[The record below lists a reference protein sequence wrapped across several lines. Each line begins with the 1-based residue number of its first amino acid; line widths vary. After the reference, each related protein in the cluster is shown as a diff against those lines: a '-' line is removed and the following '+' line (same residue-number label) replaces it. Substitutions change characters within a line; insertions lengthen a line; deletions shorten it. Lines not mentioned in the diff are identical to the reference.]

1 LQLGKDAYK
10 KFKFGILHY
19 HASMQS
25 STNVPMD
32 GLANIASIFS
42 SNQDED
48 VRIESIYYRD
58 HQHMNEVMLRKEKD
72 EKASQV
78 MKQSMDLLPK

>member
-1 LQLGKDAYK
+1 
-10 KFKFGILHY
+10 
-19 HASMQS
+19 ME
-25 STNVPMD
+25 

-58 HQHMNEVMLRKEKD
+58 HQHMNEVMPRKEKD
-72 EKASQV
+72 EKASQM